1 MDIISL
7 KIIFPVLGPLPVIQG
22 HVAAVPGGEPQPEH
36 LDPRPPLPDRL
47 LLLNGQGQAIP
58 GHHVSHPLFVL
69 LKTKTVSKKFTCHF
83 TIVISC
89 SLFKSYHF
97 ELNSMYDVTIEKPGN
112 FYFIICSARLCW
124 WCSILTGDCVWLII
138 YPRSQLKDKMFNV
151 SSQISSH
158 SLHSHLLQSCRIILS
173 SISFYFNN

>member
-69 LKTKTVSKKFTCHF
+69 LKDKNCFQKIYLS
-83 TIVISC
+83 
-89 SLFKSYHF
+89 
-97 ELNSMYDVTIEKPGN
+97 
-112 FYFIICSARLCW
+112 FYNCD
-124 WCSILTGDCVWLII
+124 ILLII
-138 YPRSQLKDKMFNV
+138 
-151 SSQISSH
+151 
-158 SLHSHLLQSCRIILS
+158 
-173 SISFYFNN
+173 